1 MTVDIGNLAVRGQI
15 LRAGDPGYE
24 DARAIFNGMIDRRP
38 AMLVRVS
45 DAADVAETLR
55 FAREQKLEVSVRG
68 GGHGVAGR
76 ALGGDLVIDLSALR
90 AVTVDPGSR
99 TAVVQGGA
107 TWGEV
112 DQATQAHGLAVPG
125 GRITHTGVAGLTLGG
140 GEGWLSVKHGLACDN
155 LLAVELVTADGRLL
169 RVDDESEPELMW
181 ALRGG
186 GGNFGVVVSFTF
198 RLHPVGPMIVGGMIG
213 YRVSDAPAV
222 LEVLA
227 RLNAEGSEDLGAA
240 AVFMAAPP
248 APFVPPELVGQHI
261 LAVAPTWFGEPEAG
275 AQAVAPLREEV
286 EPLFDAVG
294 PMPYVALQ
302 AMLDAGSPPG
312 LRNRWG
318 SGFVE
323 TITPE
328 LIAASQEPLPGPMSH
343 LIILPLPEAVRR
355 LPELQGAF
363 PGRMGGRWLV
373 HPVATWMDPSGDERN
388 LAWVSRMNA
397 AVRPTGTYLNLE
409 APDDDRVRWAMGET
423 RYRRLQRV
431 KAVWDPD
438 DVFRHCAHVT
448 PWDGS

>member
-1 MTVDIGNLAVRGQI
+1 MDIGSPAVRGQI
-15 LRAGDPGYE
+15 LRVGEPGYE
-24 DARAIFNGMIDRRP
+24 DARALFNGMIDRRP

-45 DAADVAETLR
+45 DAADVAEALR
-55 FAREQKLEVSVRG
+55 FAREHGLEVSVRG

-90 AVTVDPGSR
+90 AVTVDPDSR

-155 LLAVELVTADGRLL
+155 LLAVELVTADGRIL
-169 RVDDESEPELMW
+169 RVDDDSEPELMW

-198 RLHPVGPMIVGGMIG
+198 RLHPVGPMIYGGMLG
-213 YRVSDAPAV
+213 YRVSDAQAV
-222 LEVLA
+222 LELLD
-227 RLNAEGSEDLGAA
+227 RLYEQGAEDFGAA
-240 AVFMAAPP
+240 AVFVHAPP
-248 APFVPPELVGQHI
+248 APFVPADLVGQHI
-261 LAVAPTWFGEPEAG
+261 LAVVPTWFGEVEAG

-286 EPLFDAVG
+286 EPLIDGVG
-294 PMPYVALQ
+294 PLPYVALQ
-302 AMLDAGSPPG
+302 AMLDPGQPPG

-318 SGFVE
+318 AGFAE
-323 TITPE
+323 KLTPE
-328 LIAASQEPLPGPMSH
+328 LIATAQEPLPGPLSH

-355 LPELQGAF
+355 LPELPGAF
-363 PGRMGGRWLV
+363 PSRMGGRWLV
-373 HPVATWMDPSGDERN
+373 HPVATWADPAEDEQNR
-388 LAWVSRMNA
+388 AWVARMNA
-397 AVRPTGTYLNLE
+397 AVKSTGTYLNVE

-423 RYRRLQRV
+423 RYRRLQKV
-431 KAVWDPD
+431 KAAWDPD
-438 DVFRHCAHVT
+438 DVFRHCAHIS
-448 PWDGS
+448 PGDGS